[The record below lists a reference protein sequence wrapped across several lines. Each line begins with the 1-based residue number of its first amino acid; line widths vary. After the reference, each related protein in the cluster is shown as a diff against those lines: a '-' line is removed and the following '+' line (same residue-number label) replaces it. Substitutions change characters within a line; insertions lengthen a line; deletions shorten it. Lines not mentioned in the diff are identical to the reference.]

1 MTNAIETLAS
11 PILPQILDAS
21 LPQSLVAGGVCAGA
35 YAAAYFTS
43 WLGGYV
49 WRWID
54 DTPKETFINHP
65 VLKGTS
71 KFMGF
76 DSLEYL
82 TTEGTWVGYKHSKEG
97 VRVHKDSSYLSAFL
111 LFGGEGVIFFF
122 LLPII
127 LWLIL
132 NYTGVFATLIVGF
145 GGVYLAR
152 SARRTQK
159 TLKAHMEDI
168 QAHKKIRK

>member
-1 MTNAIETLAS
+1 MTNAIETLTS

-21 LPQSLVAGGVCAGA
+21 LSQSLVAGGVCAGA

-43 WLGGYV
+43 WLGGRV

-71 KFMGF
+71 KVMGYN
-76 DSLEYL
+76 SLKYSVGV
-82 TTEGTWVGYKHSKEG
+82 GTWESYTRHSY
-97 VRVHKDSSYLSAFL
+97 SPAFTW
-111 LFGGEGVIFFF
+111 FGGAGLIFFS
-122 LLPII
+122 LLPIF

-132 NYTGVFATLIVGF
+132 NYTGVFATLLVGF

-159 TLKAHMEDI
+159 KLKAHMEDI
-168 QAHKKIRK
+168 QAHKKARK